1 MMNVDDLGNRGMKIS
16 ELTGSD
22 TYFEDF
28 SVGQTMRHARGKTV
42 TELENVLLT
51 NLVMNTADAHFNEHA
66 MKDSVFKQ
74 RISYGGVNLS
84 LVFGIATQD
93 TAENALAELGI
104 DKIRFVSPVFHG
116 DTLYAVTAVLEVTE
130 SDREDAG
137 VVRFEHVGVNQ
148 DGTVVVSGER
158 LVLLKRRSHWAHR

>member
-1 MMNVDDLGNRGMKIS
+1 MKINGM
-16 ELTGSD
+16 TGSD

-66 MKDSVFKQ
+66 MKQSTFKQ

-116 DTLYAVTAVLEVTE
+116 DTLYAVTAVLETKDA
-130 SDREDAG
+130 DRPDAG

-148 DGTVVVSGER
+148 DGTIVVSGER
-158 LVLLKRRSHWAHR
+158 LVLLKRRSHWGQR

>member
-1 MMNVDDLGNRGMKIS
+1 MKIFG
-16 ELTGSD
+16 LTGGD

-28 SVGQTMRHARGKTV
+28 AVGQTMRHARGKTV

-66 MKDSVFKQ
+66 MKASAFGQ

-104 DKIRFVSPVFHG
+104 DKMRFVSPVFHG
-116 DTLYAVTAVLEVTE
+116 DTLYAVTAVLEVRDA
-130 SDREDAG
+130 DRPDAG

-158 LVLLKRRSHWAHR
+158 LVLIKRRSHWVQR

>member
-1 MMNVDDLGNRGMKIS
+1 MQIAK
-16 ELTGSD
+16 LTGSD

-28 SVGQTMRHARGKTV
+28 VVGRTMRHARGKTV

-51 NLVMNTADAHFNEHA
+51 NLVMNTADAHFNEHV
-66 MKDSVFKQ
+66 MESSPFKQ

-104 DKIRFVSPVFHG
+104 DKIRFTSPVFHG
-116 DTLYAVTAVLEVTE
+116 DTVYAVTEVLEVKDA
-130 SDREDAG
+130 DRPDAG
-137 VVRFEHVGVNQ
+137 IVRF
-148 DGTVVVSGER
+148 
-158 LVLLKRRSHWAHR
+158 